1 MEKLEKRLYYIEL
14 LHVYGDLLSSAQK
27 EILYDY
33 LDVDLSISEIAE
45 NREISRAAV
54 EDAIKKGMA
63 KLDAFEHTVKYV
75 DKKEKIMKNIA
86 VLKEKNGNCDELLEI
101 EEVLK

>member
-27 EILYDY
+27 DILYDY

-63 KLDAFEHTVKYV
+63 KLDAFEQTVKYV

-86 VLKEKNGNCDELLEI
+86 VLKEENGNCDELLEI

>member
-27 EILYDY
+27 DILYDY

-63 KLDAFEHTVKYV
+63 KLDALEHTVKYV

-86 VLKEKNGNCDELLEI
+86 VLKEKNGNYDELLEI

>member
-14 LHVYGDLLSSAQK
+14 LHIYGELLSTTQK
-27 EILYDY
+27 DILYDY

-63 KLDAFEHTVKYV
+63 KLDSFENAVHSVEQ
-75 DKKEKIMKNIA
+75 KEIILKNIA
-86 VLKEKNGNCDELLEI
+86 DLKGKIGNCSEIERI

>member
-63 KLDAFEHTVKYV
+63 KLDALEHTVKYV

-86 VLKEKNGNCDELLEI
+86 VLKEKNGNYDELLEI

>member
-63 KLDAFEHTVKYV
+63 KLDAFEQTVKYV

-86 VLKEKNGNCDELLEI
+86 VLKEENGNCDELLEI

>member
-63 KLDAFEHTVKYV
+63 KLDALEHTVKYV

-86 VLKEKNGNCDELLEI
+86 VLKEENGNCDELLEI

>member
-1 MEKLEKRLYYIEL
+1 
-14 LHVYGDLLSSAQK
+14 
-27 EILYDY
+27 
-33 LDVDLSISEIAE
+33 
-45 NREISRAAV
+45 
-54 EDAIKKGMA
+54 MA
-63 KLDAFEHTVKYV
+63 KLDAFEQTIKYV

>member
-27 EILYDY
+27 DILYDY

-63 KLDAFEHTVKYV
+63 KLDALEHTVKYV

-86 VLKEKNGNCDELLEI
+86 VLKEENGNCDELLEI